1 MDAPYNGK
9 GVWPLSTYEEMMIIL
24 NVVGLIFVILNY
36 KEKPKK

>member
-1 MDAPYNGK
+1 MDTSFSREE
-9 GVWPLSTYEEMMIIL
+9 VWPLSTYEEMMIIL